1 MDPTRRKVLHELNT
15 DNGSIVQEMKS
26 YSRMPVENDGL
37 NIYGNTRI
45 NPITSAPFAS
55 NQEIEIPLTTQNFD
69 VCEFSNTYIHMK
81 ARLRL
86 SNTSLIELGGKDV
99 AFNKLLQENQYLFV
113 GLKSA
118 SHIIRDYQIKFNK
131 VPITTTMQ
139 SSAIYESFLYSTF
152 KSKSEI
158 ANKKFV
164 FSPYNEVSVL
174 DNSACGIYIP
184 ISDLNNTDATNTS
197 KYHDVD
203 IVIPLREIL
212 AMEAF
217 NEFPNRIF
225 GELRLVFHVSPEA
238 FVYTEVNPIT
248 SIRKGIIMG
257 KVARDT
263 EHISSV
269 LGIDPDT
276 VNYQRSFEQVGIP
289 SRVQYVS
296 SWDTDNNKLT
306 FATVNDYTPQIS
318 ELTIVEAWVDVKGY
332 RMQDQAVR
340 ELTSHF
346 SQQPFTVCAQ
356 KVEVNQFPSGPE
368 ASGLR
373 TSMNVR
379 FNHATDINILHPTDS
394 RQRTIFRNIMHDNYQ
409 VQIGNR
415 RFPEQLC
422 STISPQFHEM
432 QIQAS
437 DFDSIFE
444 ANDEYE
450 HSLTDAMLV
459 ENTDGTIS
467 QLQPYTDN
475 TSFVPLFQLERE
487 GNGNELWF
495 DGINSQNEKVE
506 INSRPIYAGKAD
518 IYYQGGSTP
527 SPLLC
532 TCYDT
537 YWIFRIVDGKPS
549 AQYVTA
555 HTYDEAFTDPSLESV
570 NG

>member
-1 MDPTRRKVLHELNT
+1 
-15 DNGSIVQEMKS
+15 
-26 YSRMPVENDGL
+26 
-37 NIYGNTRI
+37 
-45 NPITSAPFAS
+45 
-55 NQEIEIPLTTQNFD
+55 
-69 VCEFSNTYIHMK
+69 MK

-86 SNTSLIELGGKDV
+86 SNTSLIELAGKDV
-99 AFNKLLQENQYLFV
+99 DFNKVMQDNQYLFV

-164 FSPYNEVSVL
+164 FSPYNEVSSL

-184 ISDLNNTDATNTS
+184 ISDLNSSDATNTS

-212 AMEAF
+212 ALEAF

-248 SIRKGIIMG
+248 SIRKGVIMG
-257 KVARDT
+257 KVARNL
-263 EHISSV
+263 ENISSV
-269 LGIDPDT
+269 LAVDPDT
-276 VNYQRSFEQVGIP
+276 FDYQHSFEQMSIP
-289 SRVQYVS
+289 SKVQFISGWDSENTKLIYSTVS
-296 SWDTDNNKLT
+296 
-306 FATVNDYTPQIS
+306 DYQPQIS

-332 RMQDQAVR
+332 RMQDNAVR
-340 ELTSHF
+340 DLIQHF

-394 RQRTIFRNIMHDNYQ
+394 RQRTVFRNIMHDNYQ

-459 ENTDGTIS
+459 ENTDGTVS

-506 INSRPIYAGKAD
+506 INSRPIFAGKAD
-518 IYYQGGSTP
+518 VYYQGNSTP

-537 YWIFRIVDGKPS
+537 YWIFRIVDGKAS
-549 AQYVTA
+549 AQYITA
-555 HTYDEAFTDPSLESV
+555 HTYDEAFADPSLESV
-570 NG
+570 SNG